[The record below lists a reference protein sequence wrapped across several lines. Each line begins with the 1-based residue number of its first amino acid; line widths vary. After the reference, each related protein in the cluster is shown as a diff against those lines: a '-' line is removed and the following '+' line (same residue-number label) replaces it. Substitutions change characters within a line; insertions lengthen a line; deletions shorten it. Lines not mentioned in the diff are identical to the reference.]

1 MWSNNNFKMT
11 FFESPGKTILVS
23 KDIIKKNSPQL
34 AMVFTAFLLM
44 ILMGSFFVGRI
55 LWARLQAGA
64 EEALFAA
71 EGNIKAGLA
80 EAEVTLLNS
89 YYEVRTMIGQGA
101 SQEDIL
107 AYLASATG
115 WMRQRNEGL
124 MSFHGIHG
132 YIRGE
137 FMDGMGINP
146 GSDYIPQQQPW
157 YQAAVRSGN
166 KVVYTVP
173 YRDIHTG
180 KPVISVVRNVDSREG
195 EIYGILAVDI
205 DIAWLVDYIAGLELA
220 PGGYGMLVSRNM
232 TLIGHPRE
240 AYLGRQMQELASPGG
255 GSAGR
260 GYAEISRIL
269 WSGGE
274 VSGRRIVDTDGALA
288 TVFFRRMVNGWHVG
302 IVTPYRRF
310 YQDLFYAV
318 AVLTVL
324 GFLLACFLGYML
336 LRLSAAKFR
345 ADQENKSKSSFLARM
360 SHEIR
365 TPMNAIIGMSEL
377 ALRENLGEQG
387 REYVANIRQA
397 GDNLLSII
405 NDILDFSKAESGKLE
420 LVDTDYFLQSL
431 LNDIKSIV
439 HTRLNE
445 KPVSFAIRTEGV
457 LPLILHGNEPRI
469 RQVLL
474 NILDNAVKY
483 TRTGSIT
490 LTIKSDRTS
499 APAKGDTIFL
509 SFEIADTGVGIKPED
524 MGKLFEEFFR
534 IDANIS
540 RDIEGIG
547 LGLTITRALCTLMGG
562 NITADSRYGQGSV
575 FTVSLPQTVVDPAPF
590 EGIKDSETKSCK
602 VYRETE
608 KPGIRFT
615 APDARILIVDD
626 IVTNLI
632 VAKGLLS
639 PYKMRIDCCGSG
651 LETLRLAEKNPYDIV
666 FLDHMMP
673 GMDGIETAAAIRSSN
688 EPRVRETILVAL
700 TANAVSGMKEMFLE
714 NGFNDY
720 LAKPIEIA
728 KLDIILE
735 RWIPKS
741 KLRKPAAGKYPGGGA
756 ARVSPEAAEPA
767 SAGPL
772 FSLEGL
778 DAARGIAMT
787 GGTEEGYRSVLAAYY
802 RDVLERLPLLE
813 NPPDGEAL
821 PLFVIHVHALKS
833 ASATIG
839 AAELSKKAAALEAA
853 GKEGDLPAI
862 REKLPDFRKELA
874 RLAEQLEESGV
885 LKEPGAGEDDPASEA
900 EGPSPLL
907 PLFVSLKEA
916 FAGNDLREIDYLME
930 KIEKSAPSGKEKAVL
945 SDISNRILMA
955 EYDQAREAL
964 ERYLG

>member
-1 MWSNNNFKMT
+1 MT
-11 FFESPGKTILVS
+11 PWEISGKNMLVS
-23 KDIIKKNSPQL
+23 KDIIKKNFPQL

-55 LWARLQAGA
+55 LRNRLQAGA

-107 AYLASATG
+107 AYLTSATG

-124 MSFHGIHG
+124 MGFHGIHG

-137 FMDGMGINP
+137 FIDSRGLNP
-146 GSDYIPQQQPW
+146 GRDYIPQQQPW

-173 YRDIHTG
+173 YQDSSTG
-180 KPVISVVRNVDSREG
+180 KPIISVVRNIDNREG

-205 DIAWLVDYIAGLELA
+205 DIAWLVNYIAALKLA
-220 PGGYGMLVSRNM
+220 PGGYGMLISQNM

-240 AYLGRQMQELASPGG
+240 AYLGRPMQELASPGG
-255 GSAGR
+255 ASAGS

-269 WSGGE
+269 WRGGE
-274 VSGRRIVDTDGALA
+274 VSGRRIIDSDGVLA
-288 TVFFRRMVNGWHVG
+288 TVFFRRMVNGWYMG
-302 IVTPYRRF
+302 IVTPYWRF
-310 YQDLFYAV
+310 YRDLFYAV

-324 GFLLACFLGYML
+324 GFLLACFLGYVL

-345 ADQENKSKSSFLARM
+345 ADQESKAKSSFLARM

-377 ALRENLGEQG
+377 ALREDLGEQG
-387 REYVANIRQA
+387 REYVADIRQA
-397 GDNLLSII
+397 GDSLLSII
-405 NDILDFSKAESGKLE
+405 SDILDFSKAESGKLE
-420 LVDTDYFLQSL
+420 LVNADYFLQSL
-431 LNDIKSIV
+431 LNDITGII

-445 KPVSFAIRTEGV
+445 KPVSFVIRTEGV
-457 LPLILHGNEPRI
+457 LPLILHGDEPRI

-483 TRTGSIT
+483 TRKGSIT
-490 LTIKSDRTS
+490 LTIKSDKTS
-499 APAKGDTIFL
+499 APAKGDTILL
-509 SFEIADTGVGIKPED
+509 SFEIADTGVGIKPEN
-524 MGKLFEEFFR
+524 MGKLFDEFFR
-534 IDANIS
+534 VDTNTN
-540 RDIEGIG
+540 RDIKGIG
-547 LGLTITRALCTLMGG
+547 LGLTITRVLCVLMGG

-575 FTVSLPQTVVDPAPF
+575 FTVSLPQTVVDPALF
-590 EGIKDSETKSCK
+590 EGIKKPETKNGR
-602 VYRETE
+602 VYHETE

-615 APDARILIVDD
+615 APEAQVLIVDD
-626 IVTNLI
+626 IVTNLV

-639 PYKMRIDCCGSG
+639 PYKMKIDCCGSG
-651 LETLRLAEKNPYDIV
+651 FETLLLAEKNLYDIV

-673 GMDGIETAAAIRSSN
+673 GMDGMETAAAIRSSN
-688 EPRVRETILVAL
+688 KPHVRDLTLVAL

-728 KLDIILE
+728 RLDLILE
-735 RWIPKS
+735 KWIPKS
-741 KLRKPAAGKYPGGGA
+741 KLRKPAIGGHPGA
-756 ARVSPEAAEPA
+756 SPPRVSPGEVPPAAAPVR
-767 SAGPL
+767 PL

-787 GGTEEGYRSVLAAYY
+787 GGTEKGYRGVLAAYH
-802 RDVLERLPLLE
+802 RDALERLPLLK
-813 NPPDGEAL
+813 NPPDKETL
-821 PLFVIHVHALKS
+821 PLFVIQVHALKS

-853 GKEGDLPAI
+853 GKEGNLPEI
-862 REKLPDFRKELA
+862 REKLPEFRKDLA
-874 RLAEQLEESGV
+874 RLVEQLDRSGV
-885 LKEPGAGEDDPASEA
+885 LKEPDAGEDASKA
-900 EGPSPLL
+900 EEPSTLL
-907 PLFVSLKEA
+907 PLLVSLKEA

-930 KIEKSAPSGKEKAVL
+930 KMEKSVPAGKEKAVL
-945 SDISNRILMA
+945 SEISNRILIA
-955 EYDQAREAL
+955 EYDQAREVL
-964 ERYLG
+964 EEYLGRQPAALRA